1 MLVMSIAE
9 AAEIPM
15 LIAYLLHIKKIET
28 MIGLWEHVFAGR
40 AVTSLMAAVLVLLIA
55 RIFRIGIRL
64 REDAELTI

>member
-1 MLVMSIAE
+1 
-9 AAEIPM
+9 M